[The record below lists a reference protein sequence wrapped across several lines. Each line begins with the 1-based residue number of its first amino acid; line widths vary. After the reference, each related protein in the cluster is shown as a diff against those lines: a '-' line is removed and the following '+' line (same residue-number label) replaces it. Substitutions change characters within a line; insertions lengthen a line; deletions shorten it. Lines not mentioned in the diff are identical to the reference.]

1 MFVTI
6 LYIKIAVG
14 LLTDLWT
21 KMIYLF
27 SIKLDFDN
35 CNFSVYL
42 DIYSMYN
49 LSVTIY
55 API

>member
-6 LYIKIAVG
+6 LYINIAVG

-55 API
+55 ALI